1 MDKRSTFGFV
11 LIGLVLILWMW
22 LQTPSTPVPH
32 AGAPADTIHAAD
44 TIRRESV
51 PVQQPAPAPEETTQT
66 PQGQY
71 GKYFAA
77 RVSGAEKILTVIT
90 DQYVLEIS
98 SKGGLVRTC
107 QLNGFATWDHHPVQL
122 IDDDKGGDLSLLFTS
137 ADGRLVD
144 TRSLYFDLR
153 EGAWTTYRLS
163 GTDSV
168 SVTLVL
174 PSGEN
179 SRLEKRFTFA
189 NGRYSF
195 DTEFRFVNMAGV
207 ISNYEYQV
215 VWENGLRYAE
225 YNSVDESSF
234 AMGYVYSG
242 GELTEIDASKFG
254 EVVKRDINGS
264 TDWVAAR
271 NKYFAVALLPE
282 KGVCQGAYIEGIRT
296 HAANNGAKEDYSLAL
311 KMPLKSGNEKAR
323 VTVFLGPIDFDIVKS
338 YGRNLQQILSLGM
351 AWIVRPISEYVM
363 IPLFHFLHLFIP
375 NYGWVIIAFSVIIKI
390 ALTPLTRTS
399 MKSMKRMQAITPMMN
414 EVREK
419 YKDDP
424 TKQNQAIM
432 NLYKEYGVN
441 PASGCLPLLLQMP
454 ILFALYAVFRSSIA
468 LRQAEFI
475 LWIHDLSTPDFV
487 VNLPFSIP
495 FLGITAFSGLALAM
509 GVTMFFQNKM
519 TVTDPRQKAMVWM
532 MPVMMTIIFN
542 NLPSGLNLYYFVF
555 NVLSI
560 GQQMWFN
567 KKGAD
572 EPLRKVEPKKNK
584 GGFMSRMTKDLPKLK

>member
-1 MDKRSTFGFV
+1 
-11 LIGLVLILWMW
+11 
-22 LQTPSTPVPH
+22 
-32 AGAPADTIHAAD
+32 
-44 TIRRESV
+44 
-51 PVQQPAPAPEETTQT
+51 
-66 PQGQY
+66 
-71 GKYFAA
+71 
-77 RVSGAEKILTVIT
+77 
-90 DQYVLEIS
+90 
-98 SKGGLVRTC
+98 
-107 QLNGFATWDHHPVQL
+107 
-122 IDDDKGGDLSLLFTS
+122 
-137 ADGRLVD
+137 
-144 TRSLYFDLR
+144 
-153 EGAWTTYRLS
+153 
-163 GTDSV
+163 
-168 SVTLVL
+168 
-174 PSGEN
+174 
-179 SRLEKRFTFA
+179 
-189 NGRYSF
+189 
-195 DTEFRFVNMAGV
+195 
-207 ISNYEYQV
+207 
-215 VWENGLRYAE
+215 
-225 YNSVDESSF
+225 
-234 AMGYVYSG
+234 
-242 GELTEIDASKFG
+242 
-254 EVVKRDINGS
+254 
-264 TDWVAAR
+264 VAAR

-296 HAANNGAKEDYSLAL
+296 HAANNGAKEDYALAL

-414 EVREK
+414 EVRAK

-584 GGFMSRMTKDLPKLK
+584 GGIMSRMTKDLPKLK